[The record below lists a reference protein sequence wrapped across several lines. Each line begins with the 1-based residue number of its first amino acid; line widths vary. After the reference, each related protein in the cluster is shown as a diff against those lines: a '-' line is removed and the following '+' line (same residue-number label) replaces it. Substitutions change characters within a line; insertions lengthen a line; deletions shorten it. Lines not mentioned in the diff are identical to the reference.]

1 MRFGLIIYG
10 RLQQNSGGYLYDR
23 KLVDHLRRQGHHVS
37 VISLPWRNY
46 AAHLTDNFSSSLVSK
61 LKKLKPDILLQ
72 DELNHPS
79 LFLLNK
85 RIKADLSIPIIAI
98 VHHLRSSENH
108 SVLIKP
114 IYRAIET
121 RYLNGVDAFIYNSLT
136 TRKVVASLLRRAQP
150 GVVAQPGGDRLA
162 PRISATQIRRRAR
175 QPGPL
180 RVLFLGNLI
189 RRKAPHVLLE
199 AAAALERG
207 SLQLTFAGGAQ
218 AEPSYARSL
227 KSLSRQHRL
236 HPWVEFCGHLNDKQL
251 RARLRFSQVLAVPSI
266 YEGFGIAYLE
276 GMGFGLPAIAARAG
290 AAPRLIR
297 HGRTGYLIEV
307 GNAGQL
313 ANTLK
318 RLHAHRA
325 LLAQMG
331 LAARNFWPQ
340 QPTWK
345 QSMARLEVFLSSY
358 NRATSRSAKTR
369 RKK

>member
-1 MRFGLIIYG
+1 VRLGLIVYG

-23 KLVDHLRRQGHHVS
+23 KLIEHLRRQGHHVS
-37 VISLPWRNY
+37 VISLPRRSY
-46 AAHLTDNFSSSLVSK
+46 AAHLADNFSSSLVSK
-61 LKKLKPDILLQ
+61 LKKLKLDILLQ

-79 LFLLNK
+79 LFLLNR

-98 VHHLRSSENH
+98 IHHLRSSENH
-108 SVLIKP
+108 PALLTL
-114 IYRAIET
+114 IYRSVEG
-121 RYLNGVDAFIYNSLT
+121 RYLNSVDAFIYNSLT
-136 TRKVVASLLRRAQP
+136 TRKVVTALLGRSKP
-150 GVVAQPGGDRLA
+150 GIVAQPGGDRLA
-162 PRISATQIRRRAR
+162 PRISTAQIRRRAL

-189 RRKAPHVLLE
+189 RRKAPHLLLE
-199 AAAALERG
+199 AAAPLERG
-207 SLQLTFAGGAQ
+207 SVQLTFAGGAQ
-218 AEPSYARSL
+218 SEPAYVKRL
-227 KSLSRQHRL
+227 KALSEQHGL
-236 HPWVEFCGHLNDKQL
+236 GSWVEFCGHLNDREL
-251 RARLRFSQVLAVPSI
+251 RARLRSSQVLAVPSI

-290 AAPRLIR
+290 AAPQLIH

-307 GNAGQL
+307 GNDGQL
-313 ANTLK
+313 ANILK

-331 LAARNFWPQ
+331 LAARNFWSQ

-345 QSMARLEVFLSSY
+345 QSMARVQVFLSSY
-358 NRATSRSAKTR
+358 NRATSRSANTR